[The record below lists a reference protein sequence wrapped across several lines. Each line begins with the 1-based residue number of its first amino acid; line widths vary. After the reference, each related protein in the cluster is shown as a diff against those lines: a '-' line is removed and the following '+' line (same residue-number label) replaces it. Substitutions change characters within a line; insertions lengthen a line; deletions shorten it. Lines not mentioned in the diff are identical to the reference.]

1 MTGFL
6 TRKIVT
12 IETLGEKL
20 RKVREGKNFSL
31 QETSKKIDIQEKYLS
46 ALENGDYHEMP
57 GEAYI
62 KNFLIRY
69 LEFLGLDKN
78 TTLGLY
84 EKEKISSQNKELKPL
99 KKGIVASQVFRKI
112 FQFLIVFFLLAYLGW
127 GVKKIII
134 PPYLTI
140 TSPVDNLITKDNSIK
155 IVGKTEEEASIK
167 INDKL
172 SASNFKGNFEEVVE
186 LKPGLNIIKITTSKK
201 HSREKIITRNV
212 MLIY

>member
-6 TRKIVT
+6 TRKIIT

-46 ALENGDYHEMP
+46 ALENGDYNEMP

-78 TTLGLY
+78 ITLGLY
-84 EKEKISSQNKELKPL
+84 EKEKISSQNKELKPF
-99 KKGIVASQVFRKI
+99 KKGIVASHVFRKI
-112 FQFLIVFFLLAYLGW
+112 FQFLIVFSLLAYLGW
-127 GVKKIII
+127 GVKRIII

-140 TSPVDNLITKDNSIK
+140 ASPIDNLITKDNSIK
-155 IVGKTEEEASIK
+155 IIGKTEEEASVK
-167 INDKL
+167 INDQL
-172 SASNFKGNFEEVVE
+172 ASSNFKGNFEEEIE
-186 LKPGLNIIKITTSKK
+186 LKPGLNIIKISTSKK
-201 HSREKIITRNV
+201 HSREKIIVRNV
-212 MLIY
+212 MLIN